1 MFVSPVL
8 DPDKIGTCVVGLD
21 PSLTATGISAI
32 DVNSGELSTAV
43 HGSAPPTEN
52 ILGGHVR
59 RHRELV
65 DGVVAQVVGVDPVLA
80 VVEGL
85 QFSVREKD
93 SSLTRR
99 GFLWWAVVEGLCA
112 AGVPIIEAAPAQIKQ
127 IATGR
132 GGAGK
137 DEMVAAYVTAW
148 PDAERGRH
156 IRDRADAAFAAAL
169 GAAWIGD
176 VPLPFKLTDARRKPV
191 GRLPQPSLP
200 PRTTRSTPGAA

>member
-1 MFVSPVL
+1 MFTVPVL
-8 DPDKIGTCVVGLD
+8 DPNTTGTCVVGLD
-21 PSLTATGISAI
+21 LSLTSTGIAAI
-32 DVNSGELSTAV
+32 DVTSGGLITAIHASV
-43 HGSAPPTEN
+43 PPSEDA
-52 ILGGHVR
+52 LGGHVA

-65 DGVVAQVVGVDPVLA
+65 NGVVAQVVGANPVLA

-85 QFSVREKD
+85 QFSVKEKD

-127 IATGR
+127 IATGN

-137 DEMVAAYVTAW
+137 DEMVAAYVIAW

-156 IRDRADAAFAAAL
+156 IRDRADATFAAAL
-169 GAAWIGD
+169 GAAWLGE
-176 VPLPFKLTDARRKPV
+176 VPLPFKLTAVRRKPV
-191 GRLPQPSLP
+191 GRLRQPSLP
-200 PRTTRSTPGAA
+200 PRITCGVA